1 MSKAFQGLMGWG
13 LQYSSVIVE
22 SHRNQGVLKTVTRQ
36 LWNFVQWSFCKRIM
50 GKLSDLEVL
59 IKKKQDCCL
68 VGRVRRSFQSFTLT
82 VHHRYRV
89 V

>member
-13 LQYSSVIVE
+13 LQYSSAIVE
-22 SHRNQGVLKTVTRQ
+22 SHRNQGYSRQ

-68 VGRVRRSFQSFTLT
+68 G
-82 VHHRYRV
+82 
-89 V
+89 

>member
-1 MSKAFQGLMGWG
+1 MLEAFQGLMGWG

-22 SHRNQGVLKTVTRQ
+22 SHRNQGYSRQ
-36 LWNFVQWSFCKRIM
+36 LHGSYGIFVQWSFCKRIM

-82 VHHRYRV
+82 VHHRYQV

>member
-1 MSKAFQGLMGWG
+1 MGFAIF
-13 LQYSSVIVE
+13 LSYRRE
-22 SHRNQGVLKTVTRQ
+22 SPKSGVLKTVTRQ
-36 LWNFVQWSFCKRIM
+36 LWNFVQWSFCKRII

-82 VHHRYRV
+82 FHHRHQV